1 MYAKRASLE
10 STLIAHAKS
19 RRIVDDSLIDLSKNF
34 GQLAKSSIATKYCNN
49 IVEQDFG
56 PSSQ

>member
-1 MYAKRASLE
+1 MYAKPASLE
-10 STLIAHAKS
+10 STLITHAKS
-19 RRIVDDSLIDLSKNF
+19 RRIVGDSLIDLSKNF
-34 GQLAKSSIATKYCNN
+34 GQLEKSNIATKYCND